1 MISLLHNM
9 SVLHNQDHIRFPDR
23 GQTVRHNKGGPS
35 LHHMGKG
42 FLDTDLRAGIDGGC
56 SLIQNQH
63 GRQTQHDTGN
73 TQKLFLSLGQAS
85 AVLPDVRIVALRQSL
100 DKAMCMRSLR
110 RRNHFFFRSVRFSE
124 HQIFP
129 YRSAY
134 EGIALRDIDEI
145 ASRHCSCRDF
155 FLIVVQCDTAAVRT
169 ELRQDEPYQ
178 CAFADTRLSDDFR
191 TAARRE
197 IV

>member
-1 MISLLHNM
+1 MFGVAVQRGS
-9 SVLHNQDHIRFPDR
+9 RF
-23 GQTVRHNKGGPS
+23 
-35 LHHMGKG
+35 
-42 FLDTDLRAGIDGGC
+42 
-56 SLIQNQH
+56 IQ
-63 GRQTQHDTGN
+63 QHDASSSEQTPGN
-73 TQKLFLSLGQAS
+73 GYSLGLS
-85 AVLPDVRIVALRQSL
+85 FTESCSGLPTDGVQSIRKFHDEFSGSIVQGAG
-100 DKAMCMRSLR
+100 
-110 RRNHFFFRSVRFSE
+110 HFFFRGVRFSE

-169 ELRQDEPYQ
+169 ELRQYEPYQ
-178 CAFADTRLSDDFR
+178 CAFADTRLTDDFR

-197 IV
+197 IL